1 MRHRDFGVKTTN
13 KLNMFEGLPYI
24 QYDQFLRQDPLM
36 QNVIFRDLLKILLD
50 KCNGLKNL
58 INERGKLSKVLLFF
72 LLIISITKYLLKIY
86 KRINHKQITAYNIKI
101 EELLGMTNIIC
112 IIILQGLYQYS
123 QI

>member
-13 KLNMFEGLPYI
+13 KLNIFEGLPFI

-58 INERGKLSKVLLFF
+58 INERGKLSKVFLFSF
-72 LLIISITKYLLKIY
+72 
-86 KRINHKQITAYNIKI
+86 
-101 EELLGMTNIIC
+101 
-112 IIILQGLYQYS
+112 
-123 QI
+123 